1 MHSLISKIEKKNKNK
16 NKTKTKTKQERNRYK
31 NKIKGE
37 LPKSRVYTVYKMEAL
52 LRLVVIYLN
61 GV

>member
-1 MHSLISKIEKKNKNK
+1 MHSLISKIEKE
-16 NKTKTKTKQERNRYK
+16 KTKQERNKYK

-37 LPKSRVYTVYKMEAL
+37 LPKSGVYTVYKMEVL